1 MLPVAEPP
9 LTAELIRTR
18 HDAIAARLR
27 EAAASAGRAPDGF
40 RIVAV
45 TKGFGLAV
53 VSAAKAAGLTRFGE
67 NRVQEAL
74 PKVAAIPGAEWHL
87 VGRLQA
93 NKVRPAVRAFAV
105 IHSVDSLELLGRI
118 ERIAAEERVSPQICL
133 QVNVADEPAKAGF
146 ERGWFADQAS
156 RPSELVKTV
165 GDLRS
170 ARVAGLMTIAP
181 FGLGTGELRALF
193 ADLRRL
199 RDELQ
204 ATIGQ
209 PLPEL
214 SMGMTA
220 DAEAAVAEGATLV
233 RIGTGIFGARPG

>member
-9 LTAELIRTR
+9 LTAELIQTR
-18 HDAIAARLR
+18 HDAITARLR
-27 EAAASAGRAPDGF
+27 EVAAAAGRPAEGF

-45 TKGFGLAV
+45 TKGFGLPV
-53 VSAAKAAGLTRFGE
+53 VEAARAAGLSCFGE

-74 PKVAAIPGAEWHL
+74 PKVAGAPDVEWHL

-118 ERIAAEERVSPQICL
+118 ERIATEEQVSPRICL
-133 QVNVADEPAKAGF
+133 QVNIADEPAKAGF
-146 ERGWFADQAS
+146 ERGWFAHQAS
-156 RPSELVKTV
+156 HHGELVEAM
-165 GDLRS
+165 GALRS
-170 ARVAGLMTIAP
+170 SQVIGLMTIAP
-181 FGLGTGELRALF
+181 FGLATGDARTLF
-193 ADLRRL
+193 ADLRGL
-199 RDELQ
+199 RDDLQ
-204 ATIGQ
+204 ATSDQ
-209 PLPEL
+209 RLPEL

-233 RIGTGIFGARPG
+233 RIGTGIFGPRPG

>member
-9 LTAELIRTR
+9 LTVELIRTR
-18 HDAIAARLR
+18 HDAILARLR

-45 TKGFGLAV
+45 TKGFGPPV
-53 VSAAKAAGLTRFGE
+53 VDAARAAGLSSFGE

-93 NKVRPAVRAFAV
+93 NKVRPALRAFAV
-105 IHSVDSLELLGRI
+105 IHSVDSLELLDRL
-118 ERIAAEERVSPQICL
+118 ERIATEEQVSPRICL

-146 ERGWFADQAS
+146 ERGWFADRVS
-156 RPSELVKTV
+156 RSSELAEAI

-170 ARVAGLMTIAP
+170 SRLVGLMTIAP
-181 FGLGTGELRALF
+181 FGLAIGELRKLF

-204 ATIGQ
+204 STIGQ

-233 RIGTGIFGARPG
+233 RIGTGIFGPRPG